1 MDFRMESKTCLIQL
15 LEKMLEK
22 CPVTY
27 SLVRHLSCL
36 NPVKMASNKEACSE
50 KFKKVLRLLVNAD
63 RVKEEECDTLLQQFA
78 MFLDNIPVFGSE
90 RFANFQ
96 SAVDRVDT
104 LFFEC
109 MANESYKD
117 LFSVVK
123 LILILSH
130 GQATVERGFSINKE
144 VEVEN
149 LKEHTLVAQRIV
161 CDHVNS
167 VGGVLKV
174 ELSKSLLLS
183 VKMSRQR
190 YEKYLDQEK
199 QKKKTEQERSKRKCV
214 LEEIDE
220 IKKKKKR
227 IDAEIKSLNETAD
240 ELCTKAEAT
249 AKLTFVTQANALR
262 RSAKDKLNDL
272 ASLDTK
278 LSSMLEKLKE

>member
-1 MDFRMESKTCLIQL
+1 MESKTCLIQL

-22 CPVTY
+22 CPVSY

-36 NPVKMASNKEACSE
+36 NPVKMASNKEACSV
-50 KFKKVLRLLVNAD
+50 KFKKVLRLLVNAE
-63 RVKEEECDTLLQQFA
+63 RVKEEQYDTLLQQF
-78 MFLDNIPVFGSE
+78 MFLDRIPVFGSE

-96 SAVDRVDT
+96 SAEDRVDA

-109 MANESYKD
+109 MANESYKS

-123 LILILSH
+123 RILILSH
-130 GQATVERGFSINKE
+130 GQATAERGFSVNKE

-174 ELSKSLLLS
+174 ELSKPLLLS

-190 YEKYLDQEK
+190 YEKYLDQERE
-199 QKKKTEQERSKRKCV
+199 KKK
-214 LEEIDE
+214 
-220 IKKKKKR
+220 
-227 IDAEIKSLNETAD
+227 N
-240 ELCTKAEAT
+240 
-249 AKLTFVTQANALR
+249 
-262 RSAKDKLNDL
+262 
-272 ASLDTK
+272 
-278 LSSMLEKLKE
+278 